1 MDVQACITPNSVFW
15 IGLANFS
22 CPTFAVKY
30 FCQCLK
36 KQNSKKKKKK
46 KLVFVHL
53 WTIVSFLV

>member
-1 MDVQACITPNSVFW
+1 MGVQACITANSVFW
-15 IGLANFS
+15 LGLADFS

-36 KQNSKKKKKK
+36 KQNKK